1 MIDVCFQID
10 SSPQPGSHRHW
21 RSQVGL
27 WLIPSLSAL
36 FSSLPSLRL
45 PAAASFFAQAK
56 TFSLQ
61 AHGTNPA
68 LPKEAGAE

>member
-1 MIDVCFQID
+1 M
-10 SSPQPGSHRHW
+10 

-27 WLIPSLSAL
+27 WLTPSLSAL
-36 FSSLPSLRL
+36 FSSLPSLLHL

>member
-1 MIDVCFQID
+1 M
-10 SSPQPGSHRHW
+10 

-27 WLIPSLSAL
+27 WLTPSLSAL
-36 FSSLPSLRL
+36 FSSLPSLHL